1 MALWQWWLPATS
13 TVQWFPPKRCG
24 PGDRSAVP
32 QGARNHTGAGRV
44 SKGMEHQTGEWGRC
58 TNKNKLGAENFN
70 HGSWGFFIGC
80 DIFHPKC
87 GIWICIKMA
96 EFTIILCRLNM
107 GKTRFLTLNHE
118 MEWSIIRS
126 RISNRNRVLGHMGW
140 VISGTRVPSLLDLSI
155 GRRQVSYW
163 VWGTVRVQQWG
174 STKTTKWREKTN
186 RHTTFILPAH
196 WAPVPAFPMTQWLCT
211 DPFPQRGWHSR
222 GETPKLRRTAATD
235 GGTILK
241 GFAVYL
247 VSGTFGF
254 CFFSPQNGNSM

>member
-96 EFTIILCRLNM
+96 EFTIIFMPLEHGENKVFNFKPWDGMVYYPVKDIKPQQSVGTHGVGDIWHKSALVA
-107 GKTRFLTLNHE
+107 GFV
-118 MEWSIIRS
+118 
-126 RISNRNRVLGHMGW
+126 NR
-140 VISGTRVPSLLDLSI
+140 
-155 GRRQVSYW
+155 
-163 VWGTVRVQQWG
+163 
-174 STKTTKWREKTN
+174 
-186 RHTTFILPAH
+186 
-196 WAPVPAFPMTQWLCT
+196 
-211 DPFPQRGWHSR
+211 
-222 GETPKLRRTAATD
+222 
-235 GGTILK
+235 
-241 GFAVYL
+241 
-247 VSGTFGF
+247 
-254 CFFSPQNGNSM
+254 